1 MRTAICMVPAMRS
14 VRTIWLKTGV
24 WPAFGAALLPML
36 VALFHLMPAMG
47 YGPASPAQPQPAH
60 HAHHQNTASDVD
72 LAAASSDTQTAFNES
87 CHPPGQPCD
96 TAPRD
101 RGMHCP
107 LCLWLQ
113 GFHALPAP
121 IAPALRMPSVQIV
134 MVQRHEVPAGRSF
147 IQFTSQARAPPLSPA
162 V

>member
-1 MRTAICMVPAMRS
+1 MRS
-14 VRTIWLKTGV
+14 VRTIWLKIGV

-36 VALFHLMPAMG
+36 VALFHLMPAMA
-47 YGPASPAQPQPAH
+47 YGPAFPSQPQPAH
-60 HAHHQNTASDVD
+60 HAQHQSAASDVS
-72 LAAASSDTQTAFNES
+72 LAAASSDTQTAVNEN
-87 CHPPGQPCD
+87 CHLPGQAGD
-96 TAPRD
+96 TAPRGTVPRD

-121 IAPALRMPSVQIV
+121 IAPGLRMPSVQIV
-134 MVQRHEVPAGRSF
+134 MAQRHEVPAGRF
-147 IQFTSQARAPPLSPA
+147 FLQFTSQARAPPFSPA